1 MTSLP
6 GRALSGPPGSR
17 GSRYVSAR
25 AKIKSHVRVSTPLP
39 PRGAPL
45 TGARAQPFA
54 GRVAG
59 VPPDRFPLGFGAGV
73 RLFNAGDFFAAH
85 EVFEELLDAAEG
97 SDCWGCLV
105 ALIQVAVG
113 YHKCVAG
120 HPGAARMLNLG
131 AAKLAPFPA
140 VFRRVA
146 VDRLRRRRA
155 E

>member
-1 MTSLP
+1 
-6 GRALSGPPGSR
+6 
-17 GSRYVSAR
+17 
-25 AKIKSHVRVSTPLP
+25 
-39 PRGAPL
+39 
-45 TGARAQPFA
+45 
-54 GRVAG
+54 

-113 YHKCVAG
+113 YHKCVAV

-146 VDRLRRRRA
+146 VDRLRRRVA
-155 E
+155 EDLATLEREGSLASRLTASPPRIEMIREPLRPAG